1 MITDVLTFLVCII
14 LGFITVNT
22 LSALI
27 VLYNYKKKEKAKN
40 NLVGVNTHMANKIVN
55 HGLSNNLIKE

>member
-1 MITDVLTFLVCII
+1 MITDILTFLVCII
-14 LGFITVNT
+14 LGFITVNI

-40 NLVGVNTHMANKIVN
+40 NLVKWDID
-55 HGLSNNLIKE
+55 KEA